1 MAQMK
6 ISLSNLGKRYNREWI
21 FRHLQFDFDSNQ
33 RYAITGSNGSGKSTL
48 MQILA
53 GLIHHNEGTI
63 HHILNGE
70 KITAEKVYQFISFTA
85 PYVDMPDEFSFEELL
100 LFHFQFKRIVD
111 GKTVNELIELS
122 GLKKSAHKQIRF
134 YSSGMKQRARLVLSL
149 FSDTPLL
156 LLDEP
161 CTNLDASGI
170 KWYHDLLSAVSN
182 KRLLVIS
189 SNDPKEYVTC
199 GQILSIEDFKR
210 F

>member
-1 MAQMK
+1 MK

-63 HHILNGE
+63 HHLLNGE
-70 KITAEKVYQFISFTA
+70 TIAAEKVYQFVSFTA

-100 LFHFQFKRIVD
+100 LFHFQFKPIVD
-111 GKTVNELIELS
+111 SKTVKELIELS
-122 GLKKSAHKQIRF
+122 GLAKSAQKQIRF

-170 KWYHDLLSAVSN
+170 KWYHDLLSTVSN

-189 SNDPKEYVTC
+189 SNDPQEYVTC
-199 GQILSIEDFKR
+199 DQILSIEDFKR

>member
-1 MAQMK
+1 MK

-70 KITAEKVYQFISFTA
+70 TITAEKVYQFVSFTA

-111 GKTVNELIELS
+111 GKSVNELIELS

-189 SNDPKEYVTC
+189 SNDPQEYVTC

>member
-1 MAQMK
+1 
-6 ISLSNLGKRYNREWI
+6 
-21 FRHLQFDFDSNQ
+21 LQFDFDSNQ

-63 HHILNGE
+63 HHLLNGE
-70 KITAEKVYQFISFTA
+70 TIAAEKVYQFVSFTA

-100 LFHFQFKRIVD
+100 LFHFQFKPIVD
-111 GKTVNELIELS
+111 SKTVKELIELS
-122 GLKKSAHKQIRF
+122 GLAKSAQKQIRF

-170 KWYHDLLSAVSN
+170 KWYHDLLSTVSN

-189 SNDPKEYVTC
+189 SNDPQEYVTC
-199 GQILSIEDFKR
+199 DQILSIEDFKR